1 MRLGA
6 IGWFG
11 YCNAGDDR
19 IAEVLMRRLQG
30 FHVSLLPS
38 LPPPPEVANWFDGIL
53 LTGGIWHPRNR
64 LALDFH
70 LWSKDVRVPIL
81 ALGLGVESM
90 PRELRKGS
98 AALVRRCEMV
108 WVRDQ
113 ESRRLLGDAPNV
125 IAGPDVT
132 WAEPY
137 VVGSDW
143 RVTALNLRPWPR
155 ADWSPDDWVQAAR
168 GLVAN
173 ERELS
178 AWPLAPDDAELLR
191 GYLGDVPDTF
201 ELDILRQAGRVI
213 SMRLHGLIF
222 AAQQGVP
229 AIGIGYDPKC
239 ERFLREIGRPEWLLP
254 LKGSGRL
261 AETAADVQ
269 SKEEEELERLRHLGP
284 ELTRR
289 ARELL
294 VQAAE
299 VLRASGPRSQD
310 LPARGATWLARQ
322 LLRTAYRNRR

>member
-64 LALDFH
+64 LAVDFH
-70 LWSKDVRVPIL
+70 QWSKAVRVPIL

-98 AALVRRCEMV
+98 AALVRRCDMV
-108 WVRDQ
+108 WVRDE
-113 ESRRLLGDAPNV
+113 ESRRLLGDARNMIV
-125 IAGPDVT
+125 GPDVT
-132 WAEPY
+132 WAEPFVEGY
-137 VVGSDW
+137 DG

-155 ADWSPDDWVQAAR
+155 AHWNPCDWVQAAR
-168 GLVAN
+168 ALAD
-173 ERELS
+173 ERHLS
-178 AWPLAPDDAELLR
+178 AWPLAPEDAELLR
-191 GYLGDVPDTF
+191 GHLDDVPDAF
-201 ELDILRQAGRVI
+201 EQDILRNAGRVI

-222 AAQQGVP
+222 AAQHGVP

-254 LKGSGRL
+254 LNGADRL
-261 AETAADVQ
+261 TECAADVQ
-269 SKEEEELERLRHLGP
+269 AKEEEELERLRHLGP

-294 VQAAE
+294 VQAAD

-322 LLRTAYRNRR
+322 LLRTAYKNRR

>member
-1 MRLGA
+1 MRLAA

-11 YCNAGDDR
+11 HCNAGDDR

-64 LALDFH
+64 VAVDFH
-70 LWSKDVRVPIL
+70 QWSKGVRVPIL

-108 WVRDQ
+108 WVRDR

-125 IAGPDVT
+125 IVGPDVT
-132 WAEPY
+132 WAEPFVEGY
-137 VVGSDW
+137 EW
-143 RVTALNLRPWPR
+143 RVTAFNLRPWPR
-155 ADWSPDDWVQAAR
+155 VSWNPGDWVKAASAIDR
-168 GLVAN
+168 DLA
-173 ERELS
+173 
-178 AWPLAPDDAELLR
+178 AWPLAPEDAELLR
-191 GYLGDVPDTF
+191 GHLDDVPDAF
-201 ELDILRQAGRVI
+201 DEGVLRQAGRVI

-222 AAQQGVP
+222 AAQQALP

-254 LKGSGRL
+254 LNGASRL
-261 AETAADVQ
+261 AAVAADVEE
-269 SKEEEELERLRHLGP
+269 KEEEEIERLRSLGP

-294 VQAAE
+294 VQASE
-299 VLRASGPRSQD
+299 VLRASGPQ
-310 LPARGATWLARQ
+310 PPETFPERGAAWLGRQ
-322 LLRTAYRNRR
+322 LIRAAYSNRK